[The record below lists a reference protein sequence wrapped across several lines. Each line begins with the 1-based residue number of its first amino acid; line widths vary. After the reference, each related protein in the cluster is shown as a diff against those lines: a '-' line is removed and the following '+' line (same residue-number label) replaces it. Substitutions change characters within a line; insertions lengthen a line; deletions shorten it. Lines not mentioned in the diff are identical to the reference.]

1 MNITNTNKHQI
12 LFPGRVV
19 SNIDPAML
27 GRIRAIP
34 VTKDIASMLSGI
46 DSDKIENGD
55 LKEQYKWT
63 SIDPLVFLPLLP
75 FFVSQ
80 VPKEEE
86 YIHIIYMNKEY
97 PNKNQFYIQ
106 GPFSSPMLS
115 PFETYNSSEKFL
127 AAGDLIKEI
136 PTVKNTD
143 GTFKTILSEG
153 VFPLPGDN
161 AILGRKFSDIIFK
174 TRQGESGIEDTV
186 LIRAGKTKKLDPRE
200 LPIANNNRSFL
211 QLSYFGQEKLTG
223 QIRKESRFVE
233 NIKSVNKMII
243 WDIDNLENGQDK
255 FNGSVGLYTVT
266 QSEKTNSKNFQADT
280 ILSLS
285 IGTDYSGPLEEI
297 KFTAKTFEES
307 SNLINKFIKGI
318 FDGSLS
324 NIPDYAVRNANN
336 FNQKE
341 TTFPF
346 VVTPSKLTYE
356 RGVNFKT
363 ISLVNQVK
371 ESINYSKFYDKIKL
385 NPGLQNSGWF
395 LVWDNKDKTAVI
407 GPQADVKI
415 DEVTDTSFVDSDV
428 SYAVLGGQKVYFLSQ
443 MSEGPKGKVD
453 LYNTIYGIDQN
464 KFIGDSSSIFS
475 KTYPTV
481 RGDQL
486 MILLQKI
493 FSYVTGHVHPV
504 ATLPPVPVASGNGQ
518 TSTEINTILA
528 NSQNTILNQE
538 IRIN

>member
-1 MNITNTNKHQI
+1 MNITNANKHQI

-19 SNIDPAML
+19 DNIDPAML

-34 VTKDIASMLSGI
+34 VIKDIESIISGI

-80 VPKEEE
+80 VPKETE
-86 YIHIIYMNKEY
+86 YIHILYMNKEY

-143 GTFKTILSEG
+143 GAFKTILSEG

-200 LPIANNNRSFL
+200 FPIANNNRSFL

-223 QIRKESRFVE
+223 QTRKETRFEE
-233 NIKSVNKMII
+233 NVKSVKKIII
-243 WDIDNLENGQDK
+243 WDIDNLENGQDT

-324 NIPDYAVRNANN
+324 NIPDYAVKNANN
-336 FNQKE
+336 FNSNE
-341 TTFPF
+341 TFPF

-371 ESINYSKFYDKIKL
+371 ESVNYSKFYDKIKL

-395 LVWDNKDKTAVI
+395 LVWENKNKTAVI

-464 KFIGDSSSIFS
+464 KFVGDSSSIFS

>member
-1 MNITNTNKHQI
+1 MNITNANKHQI

-19 SNIDPAML
+19 DNIDPAML

-34 VTKDIASMLSGI
+34 VIKDIESIISGI

-80 VPKEEE
+80 VPKETE
-86 YIHIIYMNKEY
+86 YIHILYMNKEY

-106 GPFSSPMLS
+106 GPFSSPMLT

-143 GTFKTILSEG
+143 GAFKTILSEG

-200 LPIANNNRSFL
+200 FPIANNNRSFL

-223 QIRKESRFVE
+223 QTRKETRFEE
-233 NIKSVNKMII
+233 NVKSVKKIII
-243 WDIDNLENGQDK
+243 WDIDNLENGQDT

-324 NIPDYAVRNANN
+324 NIPDYAVKNANN
-336 FNQKE
+336 FNSNE
-341 TTFPF
+341 TFPF

-371 ESINYSKFYDKIKL
+371 ESVNYSKFYDKIKL

-395 LVWDNKDKTAVI
+395 LVWENKNKTAVI

-464 KFIGDSSSIFS
+464 KFVGDSSSIFS

>member
-1 MNITNTNKHQI
+1 MNITNANKHQI

-19 SNIDPAML
+19 DNIDPAML

-34 VTKDIASMLSGI
+34 VIKDIESIISGI

-80 VPKEEE
+80 VPKETE
-86 YIHIIYMNKEY
+86 YIHILYMNKEY

-106 GPFSSPMLS
+106 GPFSSPMLT

-143 GTFKTILSEG
+143 GAFKTILSEG

-223 QIRKESRFVE
+223 QTRKETRFEE
-233 NIKSVNKMII
+233 NVKSVKKIII
-243 WDIDNLENGQDK
+243 WDIDNLENGQDT

-324 NIPDYAVRNANN
+324 NIPDYAVKNANN
-336 FNQKE
+336 FNSNE
-341 TTFPF
+341 TFPF

-371 ESINYSKFYDKIKL
+371 ESVNYSKFYDKIKL

-395 LVWDNKDKTAVI
+395 LVWENKNKTAVI

-464 KFIGDSSSIFS
+464 KFVGDSSSIFS

>member
-1 MNITNTNKHQI
+1 MNITNANKHQI

-19 SNIDPAML
+19 DNIDPAML

-34 VTKDIASMLSGI
+34 VTKDITSMISGI
-46 DSDKIENGD
+46 DTNKIEGGD

-86 YIHIIYMNKEY
+86 YVHIIYMNKEY

-143 GTFKTILSEG
+143 GTFKTIISEG

-233 NIKSVNKMII
+233 NIISVNKMII
-243 WDIDNLENGQDK
+243 WDIDNLENGQDS

-280 ILSLS
+280 ILNLS

-336 FNQKE
+336 FNSNKK
-341 TTFPF
+341 FPF

-356 RGVNFKT
+356 RGVNFKA
-363 ISLVNQVK
+363 ISFVNQVK

-395 LVWDNKDKTAVI
+395 LVWDKKNDTAVI

-464 KFIGDSSSIFS
+464 KFVGDSSSIFS

>member
-1 MNITNTNKHQI
+1 MNITNDNKHQI

-19 SNIDPAML
+19 DNIDPAML

-34 VTKDIASMLSGI
+34 VTKDITSMISGI
-46 DSDKIENGD
+46 DTNKIEGGD

-86 YIHIIYMNKEY
+86 YVHIIYMNKEY

-223 QIRKESRFVE
+223 QTRKETRFEE
-233 NIKSVNKMII
+233 NVKSVKKIII
-243 WDIDNLENGQDK
+243 WDIDNLENGQDT

-280 ILSLS
+280 ILNLS
-285 IGTDYSGPLEEI
+285 IGTDYTGPLEEI
-297 KFTAKTFEES
+297 KFTAKSFEES

-324 NIPDYAVRNANN
+324 NIPDYAVKNANN
-336 FNQKE
+336 FNSNE
-341 TTFPF
+341 TFPF

-371 ESINYSKFYDKIKL
+371 ESVNYSKFYDKIKL

-395 LVWDNKDKTAVI
+395 LVWENKNKTAVI

-428 SYAVLGGQKVYFLSQ
+428 TYAVLGGQKIYFLSQ

-464 KFIGDSSSIFS
+464 KFVGDSSSIFS

>member
-1 MNITNTNKHQI
+1 MNITNANKHQI

-19 SNIDPAML
+19 DNIDPAML

-34 VTKDIASMLSGI
+34 VTKDITSMISGI
-46 DSDKIENGD
+46 DTNKIEGGD

-86 YIHIIYMNKEY
+86 YVHIIYMNKEY

-223 QIRKESRFVE
+223 QTRKETRFEE
-233 NIKSVNKMII
+233 NVKSVKKIII
-243 WDIDNLENGQDK
+243 WDIDNLENGQDT

-280 ILSLS
+280 ILNLS
-285 IGTDYSGPLEEI
+285 IGTDYTGPLEEI
-297 KFTAKTFEES
+297 KFTAKSFEES

-324 NIPDYAVRNANN
+324 NIPDYAVKNANN
-336 FNQKE
+336 FNSNE
-341 TTFPF
+341 TFPF

-371 ESINYSKFYDKIKL
+371 ESVNYSKFYDKIKL

-395 LVWDNKDKTAVI
+395 LVWENKNKTAVI

-428 SYAVLGGQKVYFLSQ
+428 TYAVLGGQKIYFLSQ

-453 LYNTIYGIDQN
+453 LYNTIY
-464 KFIGDSSSIFS
+464 
-475 KTYPTV
+475 
-481 RGDQL
+481 
-486 MILLQKI
+486 
-493 FSYVTGHVHPV
+493 
-504 ATLPPVPVASGNGQ
+504 
-518 TSTEINTILA
+518 
-528 NSQNTILNQE
+528 
-538 IRIN
+538 